1 MAENNIAVAALDDE
15 APENPGS
22 GTGATTPDAPD
33 DTTPT
38 VFDPT
43 RIPVSVANMQAYEE
57 KNKLRF
63 KQLETR
69 DYEGRN
75 LTEVF
80 ALEIVG
86 YTDDAAWFN
95 ARIKAGN
102 FDGIYV
108 RDYFDIKLTDGK
120 VMRYRIAAIDPY
132 LHCCDEEITDHHV
145 IMVPDTVWPDSVV
158 WNTTN
163 NNNGNATERHPYL
176 ASNLHKWMNQTFFPL
191 LPQKWKNVIAE
202 HRTLLE
208 ERYSASAALTASTTW
223 SWVSLGKVFAL
234 SETEVYGFN
243 VWGDGYSVGMDCHF
257 PLFPDTASRI
267 RRDPDGARYSWWLR
281 GAYSGNSASACSV
294 SSTGNAGNGSTS
306 YTAVRALPCF
316 RVGV

>member
-1 MAENNIAVAALDDE
+1 MSENDTI
-15 APENPGS
+15 
-22 GTGATTPDAPD
+22 TTPDTDATETPSGGTGT

-38 VFDPT
+38 TPTTPTFDPK

-57 KNKLRF
+57 LNKTRF
-63 KQLETR
+63 EQLSMR
-69 DYEGRN
+69 DYKGRN
-75 LTEVF
+75 LAEVF

-102 FDGIYV
+102 FDGIYE
-108 RDYFDIKLTDGK
+108 RDYFDITLTDGK
-120 VMRYRIAAIDPY
+120 VFRYRIAALDPY
-132 LHCCDEEITDHHV
+132 LNCGDTPQEHHA

-163 NNNGNATERHPYL
+163 NNGTASEHHPYL
-176 ASNLHKWMNQTFFPL
+176 ASNLKSWFNNTFFPL
-191 LPQKWKNVIAE
+191 LPQKWKNVIAN
-202 HRTLLE
+202 HRALME
-208 ERYSASAALTASTTW
+208 ERYSASAALTDSTTW
-223 SWVSLGKVFAL
+223 SWVDLGKVFAL

-243 VWGDGYSVGMDCHF
+243 VWGGPYSVGYDCHF

-267 RRDPDGARYSWWLR
+267 RRNADGDRYTWWLR
-281 GAYSGNSASACSV
+281 GAYSG
-294 SSTGNAGNGSTS
+294 SSTYACIVSYNGDAGSSLTS
-306 YTAVRALPCF
+306 YTGVCALPCF

>member
-1 MAENNIAVAALDDE
+1 MAENNIAVATLDDE
-15 APENPGS
+15 ATENPGS
-22 GTGATTPDAPD
+22 GTGTTTPDAPD
-33 DTTPT
+33 DTAPT

-102 FDGIYV
+102 FDGIFV
-108 RDYFDIKLTDGK
+108 RDYFDIKLSDGK

-132 LHCCDEEITDHHV
+132 LHCGDQEITEHHA
-145 IMVPDTVWPDSVV
+145 IMVPDTVWPDSVP

-163 NNNGNATERHPYL
+163 NNNGNASERHPYL
-176 ASNLHKWMNQTFFPL
+176 ASNLHKWELQTFFPL
-191 LPQKWKNVIAE
+191 LPQKWKNVIAN

-208 ERYSASAALTASTTW
+208 ERYSASSVLTDSTTW
-223 SWVSLGKVFAL
+223 SYADMGKVFSL

-257 PLFPDTASRI
+257 PLLPDTASRI
-267 RRDPDGARYSWWLR
+267 RRNADGSRCYWWLR
-281 GAYSGNSASACSV
+281 SARSGSSANACYVALHGYAHASSAS
-294 SSTGNAGNGSTS
+294 SS
-306 YTAVRALPCF
+306 AVRPLPCF

>member
-1 MAENNIAVAALDDE
+1 MADNNASTIDIDGE
-15 APENPGS
+15 DTQNPG
-22 GTGATTPDAPD
+22 GDTGATTPDAPE
-33 DTTPT
+33 DTSPT
-38 VFDPT
+38 TFDPT

-69 DYEGRN
+69 DYAGRN

-108 RDYFDIKLTDGK
+108 RDYFDIKLSDGK

-132 LHCCDEEITDHHV
+132 LHCCDEEIVSHHV

-163 NNNGNATERHPYL
+163 NNNGNASEKHPYL
-176 ASNLHKWMNQTFFPL
+176 ASNLHKWELQTFFPL
-191 LPQKWKNVIAE
+191 LPQKWKNVICD

-208 ERYSASAALTASTTW
+208 ERYSATAALTASTTW
-223 SWVSLGKVFAL
+223 SWVSMGKIFSL

-267 RRDPDGARYSWWLR
+267 RRNSDGERFYWWLR
-281 GAYSGNSASACSV
+281 SAHSGNSTYACHVDSYGSANYL
-294 SSTGNAGNGSTS
+294 STAH
-306 YTAVRALPCF
+306 TAVRPLPCF